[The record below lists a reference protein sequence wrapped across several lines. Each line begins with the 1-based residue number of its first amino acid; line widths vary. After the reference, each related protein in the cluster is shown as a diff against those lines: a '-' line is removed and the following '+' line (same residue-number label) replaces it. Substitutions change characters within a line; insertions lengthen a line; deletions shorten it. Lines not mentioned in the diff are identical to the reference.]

1 MFISSF
7 RIIDLPYCQ
16 DYRNDPSLG
25 VAEESAVPLEDSLNT
40 SYKEVR
46 EVLKEANNLR
56 PEDQEDDNHLEDQT
70 AVGTVAAQAVVTN
83 NVEGPEDLETCTW
96 APNHI
101 SNPAMSVSLEFQGKT
116 LVAERQI
123 AEAVSLHMWREIGP
137 ACPCS
142 CLSTNLHWS
151 LAQFLLYLRH

>member
-1 MFISSF
+1 M
-7 RIIDLPYCQ
+7 DLPYCQ

-25 VAEESAVPLEDSLNT
+25 AAEESAVPLEDFLNT

-46 EVLKEANNLR
+46 EVLKEANNLLS
-56 PEDQEDDNHLEDQT
+56 EDQEDDNHLEDQA

-83 NVEGPEDLETCTW
+83 TVEGPKDLETCTW
-96 APNHI
+96 APNHTL
-101 SNPAMSVSLEFQGKT
+101 NPAMFASLEIQGKT
-116 LVAERQI
+116 LVVERQL

-137 ACPCS
+137 ASPCS

-151 LAQFLLYLRH
+151 LAQFL